1 MNTPTFNDFLIIV
14 VWYFAL
20 FFVVVYLSV
29 WDDNTTIEHTFNFPN
44 YEENLS
50 KSVNC
55 RHTQQGAHFVTD
67 DQGFFCRKGEELEK
81 SGCCP
86 RDNLLLHNTCMTCVY
101 CKDIMKVI

>member
-1 MNTPTFNDFLIIV
+1 MV
-14 VWYFAL
+14 G
-20 FFVVVYLSV
+20 YLSV

-67 DQGFFCRKGEELEK
+67 DQGFFL
-81 SGCCP
+81 
-86 RDNLLLHNTCMTCVY
+86 
-101 CKDIMKVI
+101 